1 MARKTKQE
9 IDKEVMFNKIMPS
22 LSKVAEVEDDEDE
35 DEDDTP
41 AVKKRKTAKT
51 KTRTSAKSRDDDDD
65 DDEDEEVKPKVR
77 KSAKTVSRKTKK
89 VVDDEDEDDEDDE
102 DDEEEEEEVKP
113 KARKSAKVASKK
125 SKKAV
130 KKSDDDDEN
139 ADYSD
144 YSVININEEL
154 LKDRFDD
161 IFDKFHCCHCNG
173 CRSTVMALTLNSLET
188 KYIAVKTDDV
198 KQVIANSDD
207 SQIRAAIIQS
217 VLKLMINPIH

>member
-77 KSAKTVSRKTKK
+77 KSAKTVSKKSKK

>member
-35 DEDDTP
+35 DED
-41 AVKKRKTAKT
+41 
-51 KTRTSAKSRDDDDD
+51 
-65 DDEDEEVKPKVR
+65 EEVKPKVR

-89 VVDDEDEDDEDDE
+89 VVDDDEDDEDEDE
-102 DDEEEEEEVKP
+102 DDEEEVKP
-113 KARKSAKVASKK
+113 KARKSAKIASKK
-125 SKKAV
+125 SKKSV

>member
-77 KSAKTVSRKTKK
+77 KSAKTVSKKSKK
-89 VVDDEDEDDEDDE
+89 VVDDDDEDDDE
-102 DDEEEEEEVKP
+102 DEGDEEEEEVKP

>member
-77 KSAKTVSRKTKK
+77 KSAKTVSKKSKK
-89 VVDDEDEDDEDDE
+89 VVDDDEDDDE
-102 DDEEEEEEVKP
+102 DEGDEEEEEVKP